1 MKWTGQDGEMKTNA
15 LFTPLGIVATET
27 METDKSG
34 WEPQGSPLTSRAG
47 LAGGAEAGAVGE
59 AEHGKNIEIALLA
72 LESECLAS
80 TSRTPSRS

>member
-15 LFTPLGIVATET
+15 LFIPLGTVETET
-27 METDKSG
+27 MVTDKSG

-47 LAGGAEAGAVGE
+47 PEALGVGE
-59 AEHGKNIEIALLA
+59 AEYGKNAEAALLA

-80 TSRTPSRS
+80 TPRTPSRSSYV

>member
-15 LFTPLGIVATET
+15 LFTPLGTVATET

-47 LAGGAEAGAVGE
+47 LVGGGG
-59 AEHGKNIEIALLA
+59 GGGG
-72 LESECLAS
+72 
-80 TSRTPSRS
+80 